1 MKRALFPGSFDPFTI
16 GHADVV
22 RRALPLFDEVIIAV
36 GQNIAKQPF
45 SPLEKRLEQIRQVF
59 ASDSSVRVI
68 SYSGL
73 TIDLA
78 IQLQAD
84 YILRGVRTTIDF
96 EYERT
101 MADANRDLGIR
112 SHCKP
117 IETIVLFSRPELA
130 HISSSFVR
138 DLASH
143 GHDITPYLA
152 Q

>member
-16 GHADVV
+16 GHADIV
-22 RRALPLFDEVIIAV
+22 RRALSLFDEVIIAV
-36 GQNIAKQPF
+36 GQNIAKQPLF
-45 SPLEKRLEQIRQVF
+45 PLDQRLLQIQQVF
-59 ASDSSVRVI
+59 ASDSRVRVI
-68 SYSGL
+68 SYNGL

-78 IQLQAD
+78 IQLEAD
-84 YILRGVRTTIDF
+84 YLLRGIRTTMDF

-101 MADANRDLGIR
+101 MADANRDLSIR
-112 SHCKP
+112 TPHQP
-117 IETIVLFSRPELA
+117 IETVVLFSRPELA

-143 GHDITPYLA
+143 GRDITPFLA